1 MVNPAFIKADPAE
14 QNYNSAPY
22 AVPEN
27 IATVDS
33 IKNNILDQNK
43 SLNAVNNLTKGG
55 SRGRKRARK
64 SSSSSSSRGN
74 RSHRRRNYKSRRTY
88 KRKSQKG
95 GQVAGAIPIFQ
106 SPGHATC
113 TEGSQ
118 CPGAHNAVF
127 TSISNQLES
136 NGKNDTLVG
145 GKKRFK
151 NYNKKHSSKRKH

>member
-1 MVNPAFIKADPAE
+1 MVNPALIKADPAE

-55 SRGRKRARK
+55 SRGRKHARK
-64 SSSSSSSRGN
+64 SSSSSRGN
-74 RSHRRRNYKSRRTY
+74 RSHRRRNYKSRTY

-95 GQVAGAIPIFQ
+95 GSTGQIPIFQ

-118 CPGAHNAVF
+118 CPGAHNAMF

-136 NGKNDTLVG
+136 NGKNDSLLG

-151 NYNKKHSSKRKH
+151 KYNKKHSSKKKH

>member
-1 MVNPAFIKADPAE
+1 MVNPAFIKPDPLE
-14 QNYNSAPY
+14 PNYNSAPY
-22 AVPEN
+22 SVPEN

-55 SRGRKRARK
+55 GNKDRRHSRKKYASYSKRT
-64 SSSSSSSRGN
+64 
-74 RSHRRRNYKSRRTY
+74 RRYNYKARTY

-95 GQVAGAIPIFQ
+95 GSAEPIPIIQ
-106 SPGHATC
+106 TPGHSSC
-113 TEGSQ
+113 SEGSQ
-118 CPGAHNAVF
+118 CPGVHNAVF
-127 TSISNQLES
+127 TSITNQLES

-151 NYNKKHSSKRKH
+151 KYNKKHSLKRKH